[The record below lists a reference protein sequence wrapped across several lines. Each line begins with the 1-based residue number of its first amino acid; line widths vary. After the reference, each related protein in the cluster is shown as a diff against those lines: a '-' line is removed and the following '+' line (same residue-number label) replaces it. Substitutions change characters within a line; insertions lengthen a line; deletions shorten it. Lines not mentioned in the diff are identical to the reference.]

1 MATST
6 PSRIL
11 LPDQLLKPVQVEFEA
26 ESLTSDGGAPLLG
39 ALDESVGLT
48 ALLAEHLVDERDPA
62 RVKHD
67 QQTLLRQRVFGLTLG
82 YEDCNDAFSGA
93 EIPPPVDRA

>member
-11 LPDQLLKPVQVEFEA
+11 FPDQLLKPVQVEFEA

-48 ALLAEHLVDERDPA
+48 ALLATRTATTHLRSEVTP
-62 RVKHD
+62 
-67 QQTLLRQRVFGLTLG
+67 G
-82 YEDCNDAFSGA
+82 
-93 EIPPPVDRA
+93 